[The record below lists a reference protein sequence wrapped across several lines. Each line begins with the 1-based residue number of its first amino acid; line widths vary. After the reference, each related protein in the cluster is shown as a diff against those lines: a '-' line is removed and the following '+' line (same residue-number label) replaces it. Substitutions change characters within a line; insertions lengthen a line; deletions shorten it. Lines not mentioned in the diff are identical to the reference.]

1 MLEELTEKI
10 QEQEELIM
18 NLGEEYKKEVRER
31 EMRQAGE
38 SGKALI
44 EKLKEQPG
52 ETMSMSFVSQTISC
66 STEMNKVS

>member
-10 QEQEELIM
+10 QAQEELIV

-44 EKLKEQPG
+44 EKLKE
-52 ETMSMSFVSQTISC
+52 
-66 STEMNKVS
+66 

>member
-52 ETMSMSFVSQTISC
+52 ETMSFVSQTISC
-66 STEMNKVS
+66 STEMNKIS